1 MKCVYIGKD
10 EPLFGTIGE
19 MATDTFGNCRF
30 VTSDGS
36 VYYPDDR
43 NLVEADY
50 FIEKCNDWLHGL
62 TLMWESVNHHPF
74 LVAPSVFE
82 RIEFNEENWDE
93 AMFWTEDKTWSRAID
108 SNGAAWVICYKTKTT
123 MYAQRLD
130 QFLRESFHENPQDLD
145 DE

>member
-10 EPLFGTIGE
+10 ESVFGKIGE
-19 MATDTFGNCRF
+19 ATLDAFGHYHF
-30 VTSDGS
+30 VTPSGED
-36 VYYPDDR
+36 YYLEDDR

-50 FIEKCNDWLHGL
+50 FIEKCNVWLHNL
-62 TLMWESVNHHPF
+62 TLVWESAKYSFSVE
-74 LVAPSVFE
+74 PSVFE
-82 RIEFNEENWDE
+82 KVHFNKNFSE
-93 AMFWTEDKTWSRAID
+93 AMFWTKDNTWSKAID
-108 SNGAAWVICYKTKTT
+108 SMGVTWVICYKTKTN

>member
-10 EPLFGTIGE
+10 ELVFGKIGE
-19 MATDTFGNCRF
+19 MTTDTFGNCRF
-30 VTSDGS
+30 VASDGS
-36 VYYPDDR
+36 VYYPDDSD
-43 NLVEADY
+43 LVEVDY
-50 FIEKCNDWLHGL
+50 FIEKCNIWLHKSV
-62 TLMWESVNHHPF
+62 LMWESKNSPF
-74 LVAPSVFE
+74 YTSPSVFE
-82 RIEFNEENWDE
+82 KVAFEEDIDE

-108 SNGAAWVICYKTKTT
+108 SNGATWVICYKTKTN

>member
-10 EPLFGTIGE
+10 KPLFGTIGE
-19 MATDTFGNCRF
+19 MTTDTFGNCRF

-43 NLVEADY
+43 NLVEVDY
-50 FIEKCNDWLHGL
+50 FVEMCNIWLHKSI
-62 TLMWESVNHHPF
+62 LMWESKNNPF
-74 LVAPSVFE
+74 YTEPSVFKKIDFVE
-82 RIEFNEENWDE
+82 DIDE
-93 AMFWTEDKTWSRAID
+93 AMFWTKNNTWSRAID
-108 SNGAAWVICYKTKTT
+108 SRGATWVICVKTETT

-130 QFLRESFHENPQDLD
+130 QFLRESFYENPKDF